1 MEDILSLHVSDLRL
15 KNFHFRRGTQ
25 GLGYFPLK
33 LQMHWSGRS
42 CLLGPLKIERS
53 KGYSKVSEGK
63 TKTGILCSP
72 LLCVSC

>member
-15 KNFHFRRGTQ
+15 NNLSFQEGTQ
-25 GLGYFPLK
+25 GFGYFPLK

-53 KGYSKVSEGK
+53 KRYSEVSEVQ
-63 TKTGILCSP
+63 TQTGILVSP
-72 LLCVSC
+72 LLSVSC